1 MFLSDAIHRVQVTK
15 GFSDILNEGQLDD
28 VNCAALNLSAVV
40 TEYLT
45 MAIEY
50 FMENS
55 LGELTSNVEYVLI
68 LLVGPI
74 FATDGFVDAKRKI
87 EKMTEVYSASMNALA
102 VTMGGEL
109 LRHDKTEKR
118 QKILEWVWSADPWLK
133 HGDLK
138 RRRIPNTGTWIL
150 ENQDFKKWLTG
161 EGPRFLICH
170 GIRMPF
176 IQELTEVEK
185 RAPGSPLSRSTLLE
199 SH

>member
-1 MFLSDAIHRVQVTK
+1 LFLYDAIHRVQVTR
-15 GFSDILNEGQLDD
+15 GFSDILNEAQLDD

-55 LGELTSNVEYVLI
+55 LGEFTFNFEWVLI
-68 LLVGPI
+68 LPVGPI
-74 FATDGFVDAKRKI
+74 FATSGFVDAKRKI
-87 EKMTEVYSASMNALA
+87 EKMIEVYLASMNALA

-118 QKILEWVWSADPWLK
+118 QKILEWVWSADTWLK

-150 ENQDFKKWLTG
+150 ENHDFKKWFTG

-170 GIRMPF
+170 GIRMPLL
-176 IQELTEVEK
+176 QEMTKVGK
-185 RAPGSPLSRSTLLE
+185 RAPGSLLSRSTSLE
-199 SH
+199 SR